1 MKKLIITLTMV
12 TGMLLT
18 SYAQASSYTSQTIG
32 NTTYHSGG
40 GLNGTSQTIGNTTY
54 HNGTY
59 KGRSYSGT
67 SQNIGNSTYHSF
79 WD

>member
-18 SYAQASSYTSQTIG
+18 SYAQASSYTSQTYG

-40 GLNGTSQTIGNTTY
+40 GLNGTSQTYGNT
-54 HNGTY
+54 
-59 KGRSYSGT
+59 
-67 SQNIGNSTYHSF
+67 TYHSF